1 MWNFLTTSGVSIF
14 YNLAEFVKLEA
25 KIAIESMFQ
34 YYSFLYKDK
43 LFIKHRVNWIAELF
57 PAKSKH

>member
-43 LFIKHRVNWIAELF
+43 LFINHRVNWIAGLF
-57 PAKSKH
+57 PAKSKY